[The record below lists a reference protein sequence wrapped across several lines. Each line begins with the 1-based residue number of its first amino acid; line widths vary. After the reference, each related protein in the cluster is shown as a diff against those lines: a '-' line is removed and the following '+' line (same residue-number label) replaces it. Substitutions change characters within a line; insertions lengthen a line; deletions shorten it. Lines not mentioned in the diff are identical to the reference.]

1 MTQIKTSSFLM
12 LFQSAPLL
20 RGAIEE
26 GRNSDEEWDVSIRA
40 PLARGDGGS
49 LESFSHKGKKRM
61 FREPAKKSGPR
72 TKVFQLNDVKE
83 RNS

>member
-1 MTQIKTSSFLM
+1 M
-12 LFQSAPLL
+12 FQSAPLL
-20 RGAIEE
+20 RGAMKILIEE
-26 GRNSDEEWDVSIRA
+26 IRAEIVSIRA

-61 FREPAKKSGPR
+61 IREPAKKSGHR

-83 RNS
+83 RNP